1 MPDPTPVETKLRIA
15 HQDFGAA
22 KKRDTA
28 INAREYRIGSGEL
41 CSDVIG
47 DAILRVVKPAA
58 RPVART
64 LGLQPPD
71 DREAAERPLPQFRI
85 WIEVSPLGAAVPS
98 SAATFSIVT
107 SCWRSR
113 GDLGSGP
120 AAVTGGS
127 GAGAPRLSPVVSTAP
142 GNFRWP
148 GHKPKGWR
156 FSVPAQST
164 GGFDRLMPTRRG
176 IAVAQDAQKSNPGL
190 PTTRKSGECRPKREG
205 EDEKLAS

>member
-1 MPDPTPVETKLRIA
+1 VPDPTPVETKLRIA

-85 WIEVSPLGAAVPS
+85 WIEVMPAMQIRLVSIRAPSKGFTSNISAFKIGSKRCPHEPPNPCVSPLAASTP
-98 SAATFSIVT
+98 
-107 SCWRSR
+107 
-113 GDLGSGP
+113 P
-120 AAVTGGS
+120 AAAS
-127 GAGAPRLSPVVSTAP
+127 GLPPRLEAGP
-142 GNFRWP
+142 
-148 GHKPKGWR
+148 
-156 FSVPAQST
+156 
-164 GGFDRLMPTRRG
+164 
-176 IAVAQDAQKSNPGL
+176 
-190 PTTRKSGECRPKREG
+190 
-205 EDEKLAS
+205 